1 MPIQWDNGILVKIML
16 RNYGRRV
23 QMNSS
28 MKNVQIYVGISLAIC
43 NRVQLT
49 RYAQKCPCL
58 LINFLLKN
66 ELFGFQ
72 LLKVPNL
79 DMIETID
86 SIKLA
91 DDLNKK
97 WSTIS
102 PNDPLKILLQINTSQ
117 EEGNVE

>member
-1 MPIQWDNGILVKIML
+1 
-16 RNYGRRV
+16 
-23 QMNSS
+23 MNSS

-49 RYAQKCPCL
+49 RYKFPCL